1 MLSRIKMAGMMEAS
15 LRVMYT
21 YLCLYKLHPLVARFD
36 NGTRNINERI
46 DCNLIED
53 IINGNVSACASHT
66 STAVDQNRT
75 FRWLVLGLN
84 PTMEPKNGRGILRH
98 TVIRPGSE
106 ME

>member
-1 MLSRIKMAGMMEAS
+1 
-15 LRVMYT
+15 MYT
-21 YLCLYKLHPLVARFD
+21 YLCLDKLHPLIARFD
-36 NGTRNINERI
+36 NSTRNIDETFDR
-46 DCNLIED
+46 DLFED

-75 FRWLVLGLN
+75 FRWLVLGLD
-84 PTMEPKNGRGILRH
+84 PTMECKNGRGIVRH